1 MKVIA
6 TFVIFPISV
15 FVNIVLQRKFPNII
29 GGPTLR
35 GALFDLVWYAGTSL
49 GFVYLT

>member
-1 MKVIA
+1 MKVMA
-6 TFVIFPISV
+6 TFVIFPVSV
-15 FVNIVLQRKFPNII
+15 FANVVLQRKFPNIV
-29 GGPTLR
+29 GGATLR